1 MIEGMLA
8 LEQGTTV
15 GRQKVDWSSYFW
27 KQIRALIAL
36 LSSTGQRKSEALLPD
51 EAEWDLSCASR
62 AQIVWILQNEEK
74 PVVSPTVEQME
85 NLREGDVML
94 WIPGA
99 SKADFGGTKW
109 APSPVPMRWD
119 ARMKINAP
127 REMAQIEIAFPV
139 QGEERMHTPMFTTE
153 PDRSFP
159 MRFKHVEKLLH
170 PMLKATGLVNE
181 DELKQYSWH
190 SFRIFLATALKAIGA
205 EDWEVQHA
213 LRWATPAMI
222 KVYARRKQSVQEDLL
237 EQVLLRAPTFDMKQT
252 PNLLQGIE
260 LDDYHVALGLD
271 EMAAGVGRLEL

>member
-1 MIEGMLA
+1 
-8 LEQGTTV
+8 
-15 GRQKVDWSSYFW
+15 
-27 KQIRALIAL
+27 
-36 LSSTGQRKSEALLPD
+36 
-51 EAEWDLSCASR
+51 
-62 AQIVWILQNEEK
+62 
-74 PVVSPTVEQME
+74 
-85 NLREGDVML
+85 
-94 WIPGA
+94 
-99 SKADFGGTKW
+99 
-109 APSPVPMRWD
+109 
-119 ARMKINAP
+119 
-127 REMAQIEIAFPV
+127 
-139 QGEERMHTPMFTTE
+139 
-153 PDRSFP
+153 

-181 DELKQYSWH
+181 EELKQYSWH